1 MDRIVLHHVGQVVRI
16 VRGVDQLKLDHREKT
31 RTKKKGDLQDTNKDL
46 KATQGELDAA
56 LTYYDKLKPS
66 CVDAGVSYSDRVQ
79 RRQQEIESLQE
90 ALRILDGEDI
100 A

>member
-1 MDRIVLHHVGQVVRI
+1 MKSTQ
-16 VRGVDQLKLDHREKT
+16 LDHREKT

-66 CVDAGVSYSDRVQ
+66 CDKY
-79 RRQQEIESLQE
+79 
-90 ALRILDGEDI
+90 
-100 A
+100 